1 MFNVILLVSHIQF
14 LFFDSNYGVG
24 MVPDVQIFMLNHT
37 NQSWTK
43 VKGFKQWSV
52 LYALSWCL
60 SHIQHNRALYFCSS
74 NTIHFHFCCC
84 FNIDFCSFL
93 FLIYV
98 RVSVPCHILL
108 NSHFALSMKPKQ
120 NVWEARTSAIAIS
133 VPQFQR
139 HCIGETEIWNTTDG
153 ISVIF
158 EGWYASMLKQNRSV
172 NASSPWNENH
182 LFVICSTYVDFHVI
196 HLVSFGLN
204 AQAWMPDIISSSN
217 TIWWWFSNF
226 GVLSFK

>member
-1 MFNVILLVSHIQF
+1 
-14 LFFDSNYGVG
+14 
-24 MVPDVQIFMLNHT
+24 MVLAWCPLPDVQIFMLNHT
-37 NQSWTK
+37 NQSGAK
-43 VKGFKQWSV
+43 VKGFKRWSV

-98 RVSVPCHILL
+98 RVSVPCHISL

-139 HCIGETEIWNTTDG
+139 HCVGETEIWNTTDG
-153 ISVIF
+153 ITVIF
-158 EGWYASMLKQNRSV
+158 EGWSRAKSQCQRFFAMKWKPFICYLFNICRISCDSFGFIWSQCSSMNAGYNLELEYYMMMILEFWRSV
-172 NASSPWNENH
+172 
-182 LFVICSTYVDFHVI
+182 IQI
-196 HLVSFGLN
+196 
-204 AQAWMPDIISSSN
+204 
-217 TIWWWFSNF
+217 
-226 GVLSFK
+226 